1 MGEPAGELTNPPFIW
16 PANQSGFL
24 PPWGQYCISP
34 GKTKA
39 RDLGRGIS
47 FSSRF
52 PGEELA
58 TSLEQLSLIP
68 GTESGVYSFY
78 ESISLM
84 MSTHVLW
91 SHFTYSTNPDPVLGP
106 PCRSH
111 KPGVPILG

>member
-58 TSLEQLSLIP
+58 TSLEQLGLIP
-68 GTESGVYSFY
+68 GIEFGVQSFY

-84 MSTHVLW
+84 MSTHVLRP
-91 SHFTYSTNPDPVLGP
+91 HFT
-106 PCRSH
+106 
-111 KPGVPILG
+111 

>member
-58 TSLEQLSLIP
+58 TSLEQQGLIP
-68 GTESGVYSFY
+68 GIESGILSFY
-78 ESISLM
+78 ETISLM
-84 MSTHVLW
+84 MSTHAFEATF
-91 SHFTYSTNPDPVLGP
+91 HLGHQP
-106 PCRSH
+106 RPCIGAS
-111 KPGVPILG
+111 L